1 MKRKEIRL
9 YLVFSVVLTPV
20 MLHAQYYYQ
29 DIVSQY
35 TGLMLYKSLLE
46 NRVNSVSATAYDK
59 DGELDAAFR
68 FRKQV
73 RKGGSEV
80 WTELKIGGEGINY
93 TKETYTSGR
102 LYCLTDSSGQEVS
115 QTKFLYNDG
124 GLPAQI
130 LISYANEMMGIKN
143 EEKRLW
149 QYENE
154 RPLSMQYVGVGGDT
168 NFVLFKA
175 DSSGKITDEI
185 WQQGSTQTEHY
196 FYYYNEQGLLSDIV
210 RYHARAAKLLPD
222 FVFDYDKE
230 GHLIRLI
237 QFDIPG
243 ANRTTWLY
251 NYDARQLKTSEIIYD
266 KDMQEIGR
274 VVYTYQ

>member
-1 MKRKEIRL
+1 
-9 YLVFSVVLTPV
+9 
-20 MLHAQYYYQ
+20 
-29 DIVSQY
+29 
-35 TGLMLYKSLLE
+35 MLYKSLLE
-46 NRVNSVSATAYDK
+46 NRVNFVSATAYNV
-59 DGELDAAFR
+59 DGELDAAFK

-73 RKGGSEV
+73 RKAGSEV
-80 WTELKIGGEGINY
+80 WTELTIGGEGANY

-102 LYCLTDSSGQEVS
+102 LYSITDSSGQEVVH
-115 QTKFLYNDG
+115 TAFVYNDRS
-124 GLPAQI
+124 LPVQV
-130 LISYANEMMGIKN
+130 LMSYSNEMMDTKS

-149 QYENE
+149 QYENDL
-154 RPLSMQYVGVGGDT
+154 PISMQFVGVGGDT
-168 NFVLFKA
+168 NFVLFKT

-185 WQQGSTQTEHY
+185 WQQGGTQTEHY
-196 FYYYNEQGLLSDIV
+196 FYYYNDQGLLTDIV
-210 RYHARAAKLLPD
+210 RYNARAAKFLPD

-230 GHLIRLI
+230 GRLIRLI